1 MTHNTP
7 EFDVIA
13 RHFTRPAVNAVLGV
27 GDDCALVGISRGME
41 LAVSVDTMVSGTHFF
56 PDVDPE
62 NLGHKAL
69 AVNLSDMAAM
79 GAMPYWAMLALTLP
93 KVDHDWLAAFSKGF
107 FDLADEFE
115 VSLIGG
121 DTTRGPLTLTV
132 TIMGEVPIGAALR
145 RGGAKAGNDIWVSGF
160 IGDAALAVSH
170 RHGKLVLEESDYH
183 EAVMRLYEPT
193 PRVGLGQ
200 ALRGLATA
208 AIDVSDGLLADLGHI
223 CSLSKV
229 GAVVELGSIPLSPIG
244 ARHVASDAGP
254 QRHRG
259 GRRRLRALLHRAPEL
274 AREHPGPRE
283 GARRAD
289 HAHRA
294 GEARQ
299 GREPDGSRRKA
310 REDRWPRIRP
320 LRRALTCASSSRI
333 PRTSSPSDSARDS
346 SPGRRARSARS
357 RAWRSTGSSRSC
369 CRRSPSPTSRSRFSS
384 WASGCATSPGATS
397 GWRDHGAIVW
407 DEVVAFLPLAA
418 ISSGAWWLQAIAFAL
433 FRLFDIWKPY
443 PIRDLERNVKGGW
456 GVMID
461 DIVAGFYAYV
471 VFALFIIVVYKGF
484 GYAG

>member
-183 EAVMRLYEPT
+183 EAVMRLYEPA
-193 PRVGLGQ
+193 PRVALGQ

-229 GAVVELGSIPLSPIG
+229 GAVVELGSIPLSAIG
-244 ARHVASDAGP
+244 ARHVASDAG
-254 QRHRG
+254 
-259 GRRRLRALLHRAPEL
+259 
-274 AREHPGPRE
+274 
-283 GARRAD
+283 
-289 HAHRA
+289 
-294 GEARQ
+294 
-299 GREPDGSRRKA
+299 
-310 REDRWPRIRP
+310 
-320 LRRALTCASSSRI
+320 
-333 PRTSSPSDSARDS
+333 
-346 SPGRRARSARS
+346 
-357 RAWRSTGSSRSC
+357 
-369 CRRSPSPTSRSRFSS
+369 
-384 WASGCATSPGATS
+384 
-397 GWRDHGAIVW
+397 
-407 DEVVAFLPLAA
+407 
-418 ISSGAWWLQAIAFAL
+418 
-433 FRLFDIWKPY
+433 
-443 PIRDLERNVKGGW
+443 RNA
-456 GVMID
+456 
-461 DIVAGFYAYV
+461 IVAGGDDYELCFTAHPNSRESIQDLAKVLDVPITRIGQVKRGKGVSLMGADGKPVKIDGRGYDH
-471 VFALFIIVVYKGF
+471 FA
-484 GYAG
+484 AP